1 VKRRAYA
8 LLVGVAVLTGL
19 LAVIVGRVLGLP
31 LRDPEGF
38 LGPAW
43 IRLPLLVLGAFLAD
57 VLPRSLWRSRG
68 RISQFRVEARR
79 IVDEHW
85 TRERVQLVVIGLV
98 SFYVTYVG
106 YRNLKNYLPFIRKG
120 TMDPA
125 LKAIDEAVFFGGDPA
140 IFLHNVLG
148 EGISAHILSSV
159 YLVFLPFVPIS
170 ITAWLVWSRNIS
182 FGYWYVTAQCLAW
195 SLGTATY
202 YAVPSL
208 GPAFYYVWLYSGLDH
223 TGVTQL
229 QDSLFYGRSAVRF
242 DPLNT
247 DGVQS
252 VAGFASLHVAITLIA
267 ALVAH
272 YTVRHA
278 WMRWS
283 IWAYLGLTIVS
294 TIYFGWHYIADDVA
308 GAAIAVV
315 SVYVG
320 GLATGQKFDRHGLA
334 SHPTT
339 STAEIPLEE
348 VPQPVEQ

>member
-1 VKRRAYA
+1 VKRRAYG
-8 LLVGVAVLTGL
+8 LLVGVALMTGL
-19 LAVIVGRVLGLP
+19 LAVVVGQQLGLP

-68 RISQFRVEARR
+68 RPSLFLDEARR
-79 IVDEHW
+79 IVREHW
-85 TRERVQLVVIGLV
+85 TRERITLVVIGLV

-106 YRNLKNYLPFIRKG
+106 YRNLKNYLPFLREG
-120 TMDPA
+120 TQDPL
-125 LKAIDEAVFFGGDPA
+125 LKAIDEAMLFGHDPA
-140 IFLHNVLG
+140 ILLHTLLG
-148 EGISAHILSSV
+148 EGISAHVLSFI

-170 ITAWLVWSRNIS
+170 VTAWLVWSRNIS

-195 SLGTATY
+195 ALGTASY
-202 YAVPSL
+202 YAIPSL
-208 GPAFYYVWLYSGLDH
+208 GPAFYYVWLYSGLQH

-242 DPLNT
+242 DPLGS

-252 VAGFASLHVAITLIA
+252 VAGFASLHVAITLVA

-278 WMRWS
+278 WIRWS
-283 IWAYLGLTIVS
+283 MWIFFATTVLA
-294 TIYFGWHYIADDVA
+294 TIYFGWHYIVDDIA
-308 GAAIAVV
+308 GVLIAIV
-315 SVYVG
+315 SVYLG

-339 STAEIPLEE
+339 STAD
-348 VPQPVEQ
+348 VPVEDHSART